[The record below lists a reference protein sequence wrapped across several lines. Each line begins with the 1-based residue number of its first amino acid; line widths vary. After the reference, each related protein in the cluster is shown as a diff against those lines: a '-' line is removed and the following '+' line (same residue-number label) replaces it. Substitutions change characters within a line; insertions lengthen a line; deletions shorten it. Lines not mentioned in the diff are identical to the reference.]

1 MSGLSDCR
9 DLLELME
16 EAREKL
22 GNPLSILD
30 GNSGLAT
37 WLMTPLLW
45 VRPDK
50 GVIEVHGVV
59 LGEDD

>member
-16 EAREKL
+16 DAGEKL
-22 GNPLSILD
+22 GDPLSILD
-30 GNSGLAT
+30 DNSGLAI
-37 WLMTPLLW
+37 WLMTPLLG
-45 VRPDK
+45 
-50 GVIEVHGVV
+50 GVLEVHGVG

>member
-16 EAREKL
+16 DAGEKL
-22 GNPLSILD
+22 GDPLSILD
-30 GNSGLAT
+30 GNSGLAI
-37 WLMTPLLW
+37 WLMTPLLG
-45 VRPDK
+45 
-50 GVIEVHGVV
+50 GVLEVHGVG

>member
-16 EAREKL
+16 DAGEKL
-22 GNPLSILD
+22 GDPLSILD
-30 GNSGLAT
+30 GNSGLAI
-37 WLMTPLLW
+37 WLMTPLLG

-50 GVIEVHGVV
+50 GVLEVHGVG